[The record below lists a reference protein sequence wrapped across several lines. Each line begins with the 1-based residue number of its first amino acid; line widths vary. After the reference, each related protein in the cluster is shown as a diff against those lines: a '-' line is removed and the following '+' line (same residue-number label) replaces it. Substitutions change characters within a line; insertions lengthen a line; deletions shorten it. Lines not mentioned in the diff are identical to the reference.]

1 MAVFADRSLPKQQ
14 PSPLAQPSR
23 GPSRSVPSF
32 GPRPPAIN
40 DSAVQSM
47 VNNQRAAGAGQ
58 ERAALMNMNRAGM
71 SLGKG
76 QARMADLAASGADA
90 QSRVSAAGTEQA
102 AATANANAN
111 RDYEN
116 TMRGEQIGNAGLLEG
131 LRNSAAMERVQQQG
145 WQQNLYEAL
154 RRGQFGLDSIYMDTS
169 GLAARLFGGN

>member
-1 MAVFADRSLPKQQ
+1 MAIFADRSLPKQE
-14 PSPLAQPSR
+14 PSPLAQPPR

-32 GPRPPAIN
+32 GGRPPAIN

-58 ERAALMNMNRAGM
+58 QRAALTNMSRAGM

-76 QARMADLAASGADA
+76 QARMADLAAAGADA
-90 QSRVSAAGTEQA
+90 QSQVAAAGTEQA
-102 AATANANAN
+102 AGRANATAS
-111 RDYEN
+111 REYEN

-131 LRNSAAMERVQQQG
+131 LRNSNAMERFQQQG
-145 WQQNLYEAL
+145 WQQNLYEAM

-169 GLAARLFGGN
+169 GLAARLFR